1 MSTPFVKPIV
11 GDAVLDYLKDHFE
24 DFEPDDIETEF
35 IVTKLI
41 LFEDKIRIDG
51 WLYLPLIS
59 VWMNLALMLINL
71 YFLIATITFGF
82 NWQGF
87 LMTSLFLPVCCL
99 LLYLSYLRRRT
110 TIYLFAALY
119 GINVVLN
126 LVRLNLPTVA
136 FSLLMLGYILLSK
149 RVRFTY
155 IY

>member
-1 MSTPFVKPIV
+1 MSTPFVKPVV
-11 GDAVLDYLKDHFE
+11 GDAVLDFLKDQFE

-59 VWMNLALMLINL
+59 VWMNIALMLINL
-71 YFLIATITFGF
+71 YFLIATLTFGF

-87 LMTSLFLPVCCL
+87 LMTVLFLPVCCL
-99 LLYLSYLRRRT
+99 LLYLSYLRCRAT
-110 TIYLFAALY
+110 VYLFAALY